1 MIKLSVD
8 RIINNIA
15 VCYDDDCRKCEIPAD
30 GLREG
35 DIISA
40 EFDESQK
47 LITCHILKEETE
59 KRRRELAAR
68 TRALFNRKQK

>member
-15 VCYDDDCRKCEIPAD
+15 VCYDDDCRKYEIPSD
-30 GLREG
+30 GLSEG

-40 EFDESQK
+40 EFDENRK
-47 LITCHILKEETE
+47 LITRHILKKETE
-59 KRRRELAAR
+59 KRRSELAER
-68 TRALFNRKQK
+68 TRALFNKK